1 MMEMMQL
8 PTYCSFIGSFLPL
21 STCFSPVESFIGGI
35 DAANSLLIEKGIDMS
50 SLVWGDDTVLPL
62 DTFGCEMAKRANQ
75 IIKDLKAS
83 IARGSL
89 SPSFLEAIGDILSA
103 TDGSLSEAIQY
114 VSNNILFLKDKV
126 LSAALERLPSVPFQ
140 AVRSKMARLSS
151 TSQAVMGSQTA
162 IALVVIL
169 VSLQL
174 WQGRRPGKMAVLI
187 PGCMEDDNNV
197 EQDSKQLSSVP
208 CRVTFDEPS
217 NAYRTAK
224 APPPRQEFGLWS
236 RDGQNVWVA
245 PDGKVQYR
253 VGFPS
258 TKENGWFRPDQVQFD
273 VEETF
278 NGHDLRKRV

>member
-1 MMEMMQL
+1 MEMMPL
-8 PTYCSFIGSFLPL
+8 PTYCSLIESVLPL

-35 DAANSLLIEKGIDMS
+35 DAVKSLLIEKGIDMS
-50 SLVWGDDTVLPL
+50 SLVWGDNTVLPL
-62 DTFGCEMAKRANQ
+62 NTFDREMAKRANK
-75 IIKDLKAS
+75 IIKDFKAS

-89 SPSFLEAIGDILSA
+89 SPSFLEAIGDILFA
-103 TDGSLSEAIQY
+103 TDGSLFEAIQY
-114 VSNNILFLKDKV
+114 VSNKILFLKDKV
-126 LSAALERLPSVPFQ
+126 LSAALERLPSVHFQ
-140 AVRSKMARLSS
+140 AVLSKMARLSS
-151 TSQAVMGSQTA
+151 TFQAVMGSQTA
-162 IALVVIL
+162 IALMVIV

-174 WQGRRPGKMAVLI
+174 WKGRRPGNRAVLI

-197 EQDSKQLSSVP
+197 EQDGKQLSSVP

-217 NAYRTAK
+217 DAYRTAK

-236 RDGQNVWVA
+236 GYGQNMWVA

-258 TKENGWFRPDQVQFD
+258 TKEIGWFRADQVQFD